1 MLFKI
6 TSKNMF
12 SGFVFHINAGKFLLN
27 GDCETPKYLYTYKIF
42 LDPPER
48 VGRKEPIG
56 STTFRNGV
64 ADREDDHC

>member
-1 MLFKI
+1 MHLNMLFKI

-12 SGFVFHINAGKFLLN
+12 AGFVFHIN
-27 GDCETPKYLYTYKIF
+27 TSKYLYTYKIF
-42 LDPPER
+42 WDPPER